1 MIRIQTPNM
10 AYLTERIRMP
20 LTVIT
25 LKNSPPSLRGDLTK
39 WMQEISTG
47 VYVGNF
53 NSKIREKL
61 RDRVVE
67 SVGSGEA
74 TMTYAARNEIGY
86 DFETHN
92 SNKIPIEYDGIP
104 LVFTPTNPEESKKEN
119 RLGFSKAAKIRKVK
133 KYTGLKSQENT
144 KAYVIIDLETTGLD
158 PINDRIIEIG
168 AVRIGKVNKEY
179 STTVKQE
186 IKIPEKIKDLT
197 GISDE
202 DLKNGEK
209 EEIVINNFIDFIG
222 NETLVGYNIN
232 FDIKFINEALKR
244 QEKPKVKNMTYDVMK
259 YVKNDKLFL
268 KNYKLETAVKEYGI
282 EETVPHRA
290 LGDVRIIQ
298 KLIGKLDKLRKRL
311 EKQSE

>member
-1 MIRIQTPNM
+1 MLNM
-10 AYLTERIRMP
+10 AYLIERFKMP

-39 WMQEISTG
+39 WMQEISIG

-53 NSKIREKL
+53 NTKIRQEL

-74 TMTYAARNEIGY
+74 TMTYAYRNEIGY
-86 DFETHN
+86 KFETHN
-92 SNKIPIEYDGIP
+92 SNKIPIDFDGIP
-104 LVFTPTNPEESKKEN
+104 LVFTPNNPKENKKEN
-119 RLGFSKAAKIRKVK
+119 KLGFSKAAKMKKAK
-133 KYTGLKSQENT
+133 KYSGLKSQEKT

-168 AVRIGKVNKEY
+168 AVRIGKESKEY
-179 STTVKQE
+179 STIIRQE
-186 IKIPEKIKDLT
+186 MNIPEKIRALT
-197 GISDE
+197 GISEEDIKKGKDE
-202 DLKNGEK
+202 KR
-209 EEIVINNFIDFIG
+209 VINELLHFIG
-222 NETLVGYNIN
+222 EDTLVGYNIN

-268 KNYKLETAVKEYGI
+268 KNYKLETVVKEYGI
-282 EETVPHRA
+282 NEKVPHRA
-290 LGDVRIIQ
+290 LEDARITQ
-298 KLIGKLDKLRKRL
+298 KLIGKLEKLTKRL
-311 EKQSE
+311 EN

>member
-1 MIRIQTPNM
+1 
-10 AYLTERIRMP
+10 MP

-53 NSKIREKL
+53 NTKIREEL

-74 TMTYAARNEIGY
+74 TMTYAYRNEIGY
-86 DFETHN
+86 EFETHN
-92 SNKIPIEYDGIP
+92 SNKISIDFDGIP
-104 LVFTPTNPEESKKEN
+104 LVFTPTNPKESKKEN
-119 RLGFSKAAKIRKVK
+119 KLGFSKAAKMRKAK
-133 KYTGLKSQENT
+133 KYSGLKSQENT
-144 KAYVIIDLETTGLD
+144 KTYVIIDLETTGLD

-168 AVRIGKVNKEY
+168 AIRTGKDSKEY
-179 STTVKQE
+179 STLIRQE
-186 IKIPEKIKDLT
+186 INIPQKIRDLT

-202 DLKNGEK
+202 DIKKGK
-209 EEIVINNFIDFIG
+209 TEETAINEIMDFIG
-222 NETLVGYNIN
+222 EDMLVGYNIN

-259 YVKNDKLFL
+259 YVKNDNLFL
-268 KNYKLETAVKEYGI
+268 KNYKLETVTEEYGI
-282 EETVPHRA
+282 KEKVPHRA
-290 LGDVRIIQ
+290 LEDVMIIQ
-298 KLIGKLDKLRKRL
+298 KLIAKLDKLNKTL
-311 EKQSE
+311 KN

>member
-1 MIRIQTPNM
+1 
-10 AYLTERIRMP
+10 MP

-53 NSKIREKL
+53 NTKIREEL
-61 RDRVVE
+61 WDRVVE

-74 TMTYAARNEIGY
+74 TMTYAYRNEIGY
-86 DFETHN
+86 KFETHN
-92 SNKIPIEYDGIP
+92 SNKIPIDFDGIP
-104 LVFTPTNPEESKKEN
+104 LVFTPINQKESKKEN
-119 RLGFSKAAKIRKVK
+119 KLGFSKAAKMRKAK
-133 KYTGLKSQENT
+133 KYSGLKSQENT

-168 AVRIGKVNKEY
+168 AIRIGKEIKEY
-179 STTVKQE
+179 STIIRQE
-186 IKIPEKIKDLT
+186 INISEKIRDLT

-202 DLKNGEK
+202 EIKKGK
-209 EEIVINNFIDFIG
+209 VEEIAINELIDFIG
-222 NETLVGYNIN
+222 EDTLVGYNIN

-244 QEKPKVKNMTYDVMK
+244 QEKSKIKNMTYDVMQ

-268 KNYKLETAVKEYGI
+268 KNYKLETVVKEYGI

-290 LGDVRIIQ
+290 LGDAKIIHE
-298 KLIGKLDKLRKRL
+298 LIAKLDKLRKRL
-311 EKQSE
+311 EN